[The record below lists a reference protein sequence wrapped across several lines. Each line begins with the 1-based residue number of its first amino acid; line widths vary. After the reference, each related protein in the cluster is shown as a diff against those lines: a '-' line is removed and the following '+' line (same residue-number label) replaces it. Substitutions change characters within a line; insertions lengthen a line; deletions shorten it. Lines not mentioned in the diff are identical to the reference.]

1 LIELEESIPLKYLTV
16 DTSED
21 ATSWS
26 QIFVAARRLI
36 VDGVVPREKHGNTG
50 GDEDVDDR
58 PEELEDGLKRFAG
71 MGVVLTGRQGKDE
84 RCSVSSSMTPP
95 ASGSRH
101 VSEGSAKSAVSWKT
115 AASSIAAGE
124 EPSITVSEGK
134 MAYVSSKANTREDF
148 NDEEF
153 FKWLRASAMR
163 RRIAAF
169 RAGWV

>member
-1 LIELEESIPLKYLTV
+1 MKYLTV

-36 VDGVVPREKHGNTG
+36 VDGVVSREEHGNTNVDED
-50 GDEDVDDR
+50 GDEDGDDR
-58 PEELEDGLKRFAG
+58 PEALEDGLKRFEG
-71 MGVVLTGRQGKDE
+71 MEVVLTERQGKDE
-84 RCSVSSSMTPP
+84 RCSVGGSMTPP

-101 VSEGSAKSAVSWKT
+101 VSEGSAKSAASWKT
-115 AASSIAAGE
+115 AASSIAASE
-124 EPSITVSEGK
+124 EPSITVSEGE
-134 MAYVSSKANTREDF
+134 MAYISSNTYTGEDV